1 MLLIE
6 SGRCLGRRA
15 AFPRALLAAFAAFT
29 ACLGLA
35 ACGQRTEAPA
45 AATAMPA
52 PPVRV
57 AEASSAPL
65 PQVIELPGRVEAVRG
80 VEVRAR
86 VDGIVLKQ
94 LFREGS
100 DVAAGTPLFQ
110 IDPADTRAS
119 LQQAEAALLRAQA
132 LRDNEAGIVE
142 RFRSLVARQAVSAQE
157 FDSAQTALRQGEANV
172 LDAQA
177 ALTQARLRLER
188 STVRAPIAGRVGRA
202 QVPEGALV
210 SAASATLLTQVDQL
224 SPIFATFAKSN
235 AQLMALEQQIE
246 SGAVRLADP
255 SHIEVRLILPNGQEY
270 AEKGYL
276 DFTDLAVDPA
286 TGSQALRARFPNLD
300 RRLLPGQFV
309 RGRVLVGETGSGVT
323 IPARAVQFNGDA
335 ASVFIVDADGTAQ
348 RREVRLGAQG
358 DKGWLVLDG
367 IHAGERVVTDGW
379 QTLRPGQK
387 VDARTEPTAGAGT
400 GTTTTN

>member
-1 MLLIE
+1 MLLID
-6 SGRCLGRRA
+6 RRRNA
-15 AFPRALLAAFAAFT
+15 VPWAFSV
-29 ACLGLA
+29 LA
-35 ACGQRTEAPA
+35 ACIGLAGCGERAEAPA
-45 AATAMPA
+45 AAAMQLPA
-52 PPVRV
+52 VLTV
-57 AEASSAPL
+57 EASATPL
-65 PQVIELPGRVEAVRG
+65 PQVIELPGRIEAVRG

-94 LFREGS
+94 LFQEGS

-119 LQQAEAALLRAQA
+119 LQQAEAALQRAQA

-142 RFRSLVARQAVSAQE
+142 RFRSLVKRQAISAQE
-157 FDSAQTALRQGEANV
+157 FDSAQSALRQGEANV

-177 ALTQARLRLER
+177 AVTQARLRLER

-235 AQLMALEQQIE
+235 ASLMALEQQIE
-246 SGAVRLADP
+246 SGAVQLADP

-270 AEKGYL
+270 DQKGYL
-276 DFTDLAVDPA
+276 DFTDLSVDPA
-286 TGSQALRARFPNLD
+286 TGSQALRARFPNPA

-309 RGRVLVGETGSGVT
+309 RGRIMVGETRSGVT
-323 IPARAVQFNGDA
+323 IPARAVQFNGA
-335 ASVFIVDADGTAQ
+335 VASVMVIGADGTAQ
-348 RREVRLGAQG
+348 RRELVLGAQG
-358 DKGWLVLDG
+358 AGGWLVLDG
-367 IHAGERVVTDGW
+367 LRAGERVVADGW

-387 VDARTEPTAGAGT
+387 VEARTAPRGST
-400 GTTTTN
+400 GTN